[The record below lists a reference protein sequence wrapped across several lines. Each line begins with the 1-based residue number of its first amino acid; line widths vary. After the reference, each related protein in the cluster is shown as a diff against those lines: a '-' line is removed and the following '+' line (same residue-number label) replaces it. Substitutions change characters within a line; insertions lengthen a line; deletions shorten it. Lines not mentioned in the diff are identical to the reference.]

1 MKNFLMVL
9 FLATLASSFISKVQA
24 QEIIFIVNEQNAISE
39 LSDVQISN
47 YFLKKNRQWPSGVP
61 VKFFDQMNDK
71 EERKTFLKDFMKRSS
86 RDVELYWIGQKLYTG
101 NSAPLQITSDFM
113 MANVVARFPG
123 AIGYVSSNFQG
134 APGVKKITVV
144 RDSRE

>member
-1 MKNFLMVL
+1 MTF
-9 FLATLASSFISKVQA
+9 AHAD
-24 QEIIFIVNEQNAISE
+24 EITFIVNEQNPTLE
-39 LSDVQISN
+39 LTDVQVTN
-47 YFLKKNRQWPSGVP
+47 YFFKKVRQWPNGVP

-71 EERKTFLKDFMKRSS
+71 EERKSFLKDYMKRTS

-123 AIGYVSSNFQG
+123 AIGYVSSSFQG

-144 RDSRE
+144 RDGRE

>member
-1 MKNFLMVL
+1 MKKTLKILLGLL
-9 FLATLASSFISKVQA
+9 FFNLFSLNAFADDIS
-24 QEIIFIVNEQNAISE
+24 FIVNAQNPLVE

-47 YFLKKNRQWPSGVP
+47 YFLKKNRQWPNGIP
-61 VKFFDQMNDK
+61 VRFFDHMNDK
-71 EERKTFLKDFMKRSS
+71 EERKIFLQNYVKKSS
-86 RDVELYWIGQKLYTG
+86 REVELYWIGQKLYTG

-123 AIGYVSSNFQG
+123 AIGYVSSSFTS
-134 APGVKKITVV
+134 APGVKKITVN